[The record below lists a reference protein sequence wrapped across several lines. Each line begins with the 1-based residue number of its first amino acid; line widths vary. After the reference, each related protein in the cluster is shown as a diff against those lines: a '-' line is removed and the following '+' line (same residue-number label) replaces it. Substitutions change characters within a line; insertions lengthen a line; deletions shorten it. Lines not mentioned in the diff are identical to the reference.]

1 MKTQTTEQ
9 RNKVERFY
17 RRCLCAAAVLL
28 VVSGV
33 LVFGFLLGAFAW
45 DGALV
50 VGLAAMVAGTLLLA
64 AGFFRFVRMLLT
76 SVPKKDD
83 PEERG

>member
-1 MKTQTTEQ
+1 M
-9 RNKVERFY
+9 
-17 RRCLCAAAVLL
+17 
-28 VVSGV
+28 VV
-33 LVFGFLLGAFAW
+33 
-45 DGALV
+45 
-50 VGLAAMVAGTLLLA
+50 GTLLLA